1 MDVQLR
7 QSFNYKEIN
16 NLNVYLLDQQLT
28 LSVHRIIF
36 AVNIKLSIP
45 FHFGSHF
52 LYIKLH
58 LKIVYVYIQYIWIR
72 GTQLIKDMMKNGKIV
87 DKKEIHVC
95 ELIFMFSTFRGEE
108 RHSMDT

>member
-1 MDVQLR
+1 MDAQLR
-7 QSFNYKEIN
+7 QSINYKEIN

-52 LYIKLH
+52 LYITLH
-58 LKIVYVYIQYIWIR
+58 SKIVYVYLKYIWIR
-72 GTQLIKDMMKNGKIV
+72 GAQLKDMMKNGKIV

>member
-1 MDVQLR
+1 
-7 QSFNYKEIN
+7 
-16 NLNVYLLDQQLT
+16 
-28 LSVHRIIF
+28 VHRIIF

-52 LYIKLH
+52 LYITFSEDRL
-58 LKIVYVYIQYIWIR
+58 YVYIQNVWIR
-72 GTQLIKDMMKNGKIV
+72 GTQLNDMMKNGKIV
-87 DKKEIHVC
+87 NEKEIHVC